1 MDTPLQ
7 LLHLDE
13 TLVAVNKPAGLPV
26 HRSVYVGPADD
37 FLIDRLRAQVPG
49 PLHLAHRLD
58 RPTSGVL
65 LVGRSAGIAAALGA
79 QFTDGAIAKTY
90 LAVARGWPE
99 PAAGCIDYPVAGAHG
114 AGPRKDARTHY
125 RTLATIEVA
134 IALGRYP
141 QQRYALLQ
149 VEPETGR
156 FHQIRQHLAH
166 VHHPLIGDGQ
176 HGRSDH
182 NRLYRQHF
190 GVHRLLLHAWRLRLA
205 HPASGATLMLQ
216 APLDDAWRGLLARF
230 DWQRQFDVAA

>member
-58 RPTSGVL
+58 RPASGVL
-65 LVGRSAGIAAALGA
+65 LVGRSAGIAATLGA
-79 QFTDGAIAKTY
+79 QFMDGAIAKTY

-99 PAAGCIDYPVAGAHG
+99 PAAGTIDYAVAGAHG

-125 RTLATIEVA
+125 RTLATVEVA

-156 FHQIRQHLAH
+156 FHQIRRHFAH
-166 VHHPLIGDGQ
+166 THHPLIGDSE

-190 GVHRLLLHAWRLRLA
+190 NVHRLLLHAWKLRLT
-205 HPASGATLMLQ
+205 HPVSGAALMLQ
-216 APLDDAWRGLLARF
+216 APLDDAWHGLLARF
-230 DWQRQFDVAA
+230 GWQQRLDGAV